1 MRTKNDKQEIG
12 GWIHLQ
18 KNYCISFLPKQF
30 LILLFSFFQ
39 DFDFMTSLKV
49 FQYFSKFS
57 QSQAGHKPGQT
68 PKDPKAKK
76 KKNKT
81 KQRIDGKEGMNV
93 YSFVSR

>member
-1 MRTKNDKQEIG
+1 M
-12 GWIHLQ
+12 
-18 KNYCISFLPKQF
+18 
-30 LILLFSFFQ
+30 FSFFQ

-76 KKNKT
+76 KNKM
-81 KQRIDGKEGMNV
+81 KQRIDGNLKKGVPKKCRLQKIVKN
-93 YSFVSR
+93 SCFV